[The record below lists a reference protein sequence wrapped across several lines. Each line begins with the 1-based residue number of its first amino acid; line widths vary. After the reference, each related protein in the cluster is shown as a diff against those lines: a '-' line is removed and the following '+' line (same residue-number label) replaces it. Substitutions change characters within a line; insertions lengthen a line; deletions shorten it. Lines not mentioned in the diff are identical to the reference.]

1 MENLSTVL
9 TYLMSEKG
17 IKSAELARKTGVGQP
32 VIYRMMTGE
41 TENPQVLSLKPLA
54 DFFDVSLDQLLG
66 HSPLNSLKP
75 FDNNSLH
82 NLTNK
87 LTTIKTVAGVLVDI
101 LPELIE
107 GYKKAASVNLIKN
120 EATIDILPLLPI
132 NSMNMLKAINQL
144 QEMLTL
150 KNNTSQD

>member
-17 IKSAELARKTGVGQP
+17 IKSAELARKTGIGQP
-32 VIYRMMTGE
+32 VIYRMMTGT
-41 TENPQVLSLKPLA
+41 TENPQVLSLKPIA
-54 DFFDVSLDQLLG
+54 DFFGVSLDQLLG
-66 HSPLNSLKP
+66 LSPLNSQKP
-75 FDNNSLH
+75 LDNISLH

-87 LTTIKTVAGVLVDI
+87 LTTIKTIASVLVDL

-107 GYKKAASVNLIKN
+107 GYKKAISANLIN
-120 EATIDILPLLPI
+120 DEVPTDILPLLPI
-132 NSMNMLKAINQL
+132 NSMNLLKTINQL
-144 QEMLTL
+144 QEMLTV

>member
-17 IKSAELARKTGVGQP
+17 IKSAELARKTGIGQP
-32 VIYRMMTGE
+32 VIYRMMTGT
-41 TENPQVLSLKPLA
+41 TENPQVLSLKPIA
-54 DFFDVSLDQLLG
+54 DFFGVSLDQLLG
-66 HSPLNSLKP
+66 LSPLNSQKP
-75 FDNNSLH
+75 LDNISLH

-87 LTTIKTVAGVLVDI
+87 LTTIKTIASVLVDL

-107 GYKKAASVNLIKN
+107 GYKKAISANLIKD
-120 EATIDILPLLPI
+120 EVPTDILPLLPI
-132 NSMNMLKAINQL
+132 NSMNLLKTINQL
-144 QEMLTL
+144 QEMLTV